1 MPTPLPPAVS
11 PRQTAPARAPA
22 PVPEQVRPGRLL
34 RIAARFGPRAV
45 LGGAALFAV
54 AVPFG
59 LLLAL
64 VEANWAPLRLLDE
77 GASDS
82 LHGYAV
88 GHPGFVWVLKALSFG
103 GSTQVYL
110 PLLTITAVVLVVVR
124 RPRLAVFSLV
134 TYAGGGV
141 INPAVKAAV
150 GRARPVLPDPV
161 SHAGGWSFPSGH
173 AQAAVVTALVLLS
186 VLLPVLPRPLGRIA
200 IGGALAVV
208 LGIGFSRIGLGVH
221 YVSDVL
227 AGYALGAAWVAVS
240 AACFG
245 IWRLPADIA
254 GDIGPGQ

>member
-1 MPTPLPPAVS
+1 V
-11 PRQTAPARAPA
+11 
-22 PVPEQVRPGRLL
+22 L
-34 RIAARFGPRAV
+34 RIAARYGPRAV
-45 LGGAALFAV
+45 LGGAALFAL

-59 LLLAL
+59 LLLLL
-64 VEANWAPLRLLDE
+64 VEARWAPLRRLDE
-77 GASDS
+77 GARDI

-88 GHPGFVWVLKALSFG
+88 GHPGYVLVLKALSFG

-110 PLLTITAVVLVVVR
+110 PLLALTAVVLVVFR
-124 RPRLAVFSLV
+124 RSRLAVFALV
-134 TYAGGGV
+134 TYVGGGV
-141 INPAVKAAV
+141 INPAAKGMI

-173 AQAAVVTALVLLS
+173 AQAAVVTALVMLI
-186 VLLPVLPRPLGRIA
+186 VLLPVLPRVLGRIA
-200 IGGALAVV
+200 IGGAITVV

-245 IWRLPADIA
+245 VWR
-254 GDIGPGQ
+254 PGR

>member
-1 MPTPLPPAVS
+1 
-11 PRQTAPARAPA
+11 
-22 PVPEQVRPGRLL
+22 
-34 RIAARFGPRAV
+34 V

-59 LLLAL
+59 LLLIL
-64 VEANWAPLRLLDE
+64 VEANCAPLRLVDE
-77 GASDS
+77 GTRDA

-88 GHPGFVWVLKALSFG
+88 GHPGFVWVLKGLSFG

-110 PLLTITAVVLVVVR
+110 PLFAVTAAALVVFR
-124 RPRLAVFSLV
+124 RLRLAVFSLV

-173 AQAAVVTALVLLS
+173 AQAAVVTALVLLV
-186 VLLPVLPRPLGRIA
+186 VLRPVLPRPLGRIA
-200 IGGALAVV
+200 IGGAIAVV
-208 LGIGFSRIGLGVH
+208 LAIGFSRIGLGVH

-227 AGYALGAAWVAVS
+227 AGYALGAAWVALS

-245 IWRLPADIA
+245 IWRPASGIVRDIS
-254 GDIGPGQ
+254 PRQ